1 MQYALLIYRRPDDD
15 YGLSDEQRQAVSGEY
30 YALREDPRVVGGAAL
45 HAVENVTTLRIKD
58 EETLVTDGPFADTK
72 EVFGGWYLVE
82 ADDLDGALELAA
94 RIPALRLG
102 GSVEV
107 RPVVEAPLG
116 SDLR

>member
-15 YGLSDEQRQAVSGEY
+15 AGLSDEQRKALSGEY
-30 YALREDPRVVGGAAL
+30 YALREDPLVVGGAAL
-45 HAVENVTTLRIKD
+45 HSVENATTLRIKD
-58 EETLVTDGPFADTK
+58 EETIITDGPFADTK

-82 ADDLDGALELAA
+82 ADDLDGALEIAA

-107 RPVVEAPLG
+107 RPVVEAP
-116 SDLR
+116 R